1 MSNVNRHY
9 VYLDVKTPLT
19 RNCCFFKS
27 KSYET
32 LAYRFKKF
40 GFDHTTDDKAVFDEF
55 YLVDYVY
62 GSFSNA
68 SEEVMDEAHLL
79 SHFNHARLA
88 NPIDPH
94 HVDESI
100 RDLVLST
107 NLVPNNRHT
116 SCLALKN
123 GSSGHEE
130 EEVAAMGT
138 RSTYLSPKNIEV

>member
-1 MSNVNRHY
+1 
-9 VYLDVKTPLT
+9 
-19 RNCCFFKS
+19 
-27 KSYET
+27 
-32 LAYRFKKF
+32 
-40 GFDHTTDDKAVFDEF
+40 
-55 YLVDYVY
+55 
-62 GSFSNA
+62 
-68 SEEVMDEAHLL
+68 MDEAHLL

-107 NLVPNNRHT
+107 NLVPNNSHT

-130 EEVAAMGT
+130 EEVAALGT
-138 RSTYLSPKNIEV
+138 RITYLSPKNIEV